1 MTSRLAV
8 WRCVWRC
15 VASGIPIP
23 GQSLMS
29 VSALLQLLLYEIN
42 RANVICKNVGILLTS
57 WRKLQLTVASTLIHM
72 HRMLPNWQYIT
83 NVLQGWRQSCC
94 AELDRNQCI
103 CLSGPHLV
111 ASQPWP
117 LNQNVINSHLTPSA
131 PKLQIWLNSL
141 KQLTSFCVHK
151 LLGSTDKSMDK
162 RHGTKACNV
171 SCMWH
176 TGEGKKPHGHCGTL
190 PTNPFFTARAMLAQ
204 Y

>member
-1 MTSRLAV
+1 
-8 WRCVWRC
+8 
-15 VASGIPIP
+15 
-23 GQSLMS
+23 
-29 VSALLQLLLYEIN
+29 
-42 RANVICKNVGILLTS
+42 VICKNVGILLTS

-83 NVLQGWRQSCC
+83 NILQGWRQSCR

-131 PKLQIWLNSL
+131 PKLKIWLNSL

-151 LLGSTDKSMDK
+151 LLGSTDESMDK
-162 RHGTKACNV
+162 KHGTKACNV

-176 TGEGKKPHGHCGTL
+176 TGEGIKTSRTL
-190 PTNPFFTARAMLAQ
+190 WHTSNKSIFYRASYASTVLAVIVCLSVHPSVCLSVCHNSEL
-204 Y
+204 YKNG